1 VPKDWLSSPTVA
13 EGGAARACERA
24 PANSVVTKQ
33 RLCDQWQVTFLA
45 DESNTHRVTRVLH
58 GERLTLT
65 LWFTLLPMHSEDVK
79 VLQLLP
85 QSTNGALVVVDA
97 SPLCSSLNGTRYG
110 VEDRYAQ
117 DRLLAMC
124 AM

>member
-1 VPKDWLSSPTVA
+1 VQHEGTRAYADYAVTNQPYCDW
-13 EGGAARACERA
+13 
-24 PANSVVTKQ
+24 
-33 RLCDQWQVTFLA
+33 WQVTFLA

-85 QSTNGALVVVDA
+85 QSTDGALYVVDA
-97 SPLCSSLNGTRYG
+97 SPLCSSSSGTHHG
-110 VEDRYAQ
+110 VEDRYAH
-117 DRLLAMC
+117 DKLLAMC